1 MKIAFHSNQLGVRG
15 IEVAL
20 YDYALYNRELLGN
33 DSVIISDANADL
45 AAYDKFKSQFE
56 VFLYRDF
63 SEVQQYVDSNNID
76 VVYYQ
81 KSGQQDG
88 KLVNNAK
95 NVVHSVFQFY
105 QPHGDVYS
113 YISEWLANQ
122 MGGPQQ
128 SFVPYIVDILK
139 YDHNQNYREFLNIPK
154 DATVFGYYGGPDSFN
169 IDFAKKAVVDVA
181 RADRGTYFLFMN
193 SIPFCTEPNVLFL
206 EGTTDFEKKIGF
218 INTCDACLHARNGG
232 ESFGL
237 TVAEFSSK
245 NKPVITT
252 SYCTVAL
259 NDLAHL
265 HMLGDKAVLYNNYSD
280 LVSILTNFKA
290 TIDPNKDWNAY
301 KQFTPEHVMS
311 KFKNVFLT

>member
-33 DSVIISDANADL
+33 DSVIISDANSDL
-45 AAYDKFKSQFE
+45 AAYNKFKDQFN
-56 VFLYRDF
+56 VFLYNDF
-63 SEVQQYVDSNNID
+63 SEVQQYVDRNNID
-76 VVYYQ
+76 TVYYQ
-81 KSGQQDG
+81 KSGQHDG
-88 KLVNNAK
+88 KLVNGVR

-113 YISEWLANQ
+113 YISEWLAHQ
-122 MGGPQQ
+122 MGGLQQ
-128 SFVPYIVDILK
+128 SYVPYIVDILK
-139 YDHNQNYREFLNIPK
+139 YDHNESYREFLNIPK

-181 RADRGTYFLFMN
+181 KSNKNVYFLFMN
-193 SIPFCTEPNVLFL
+193 SIPFCNEPNVLFL

-218 INTCDACLHARNGG
+218 INSCDACLHARNGG

-252 SYCTVAL
+252 SHCTVAL

-265 HMLGDKAVLYNNYSD
+265 HMLGDKAVIYNNYQE
-280 LVSILTNFKA
+280 LVDILNNFKSSV
-290 TIDPNKDWNAY
+290 DLSQDWNAY
-301 KQFTPEHVMS
+301 RSFTPEHVMT